1 MLENPSS
8 LVLLLFLLPVI
19 LLYLLKPKPK
29 SRKMPSLMLLIS
41 PQKKRSFRSF
51 FGIIIRDPLL
61 LIQLAAITILVISLV
76 DPYFLTN
83 TQYENTVIV
92 LDNSAS
98 MSARDVSPD
107 RFSQAVEIASEYIKS
122 GRTSLILA
130 GSTPMLVFKDT
141 DSEKAIRDLK
151 EQKTASTGTD
161 LNEAM
166 MLAAQML
173 ERNNGRLVVI
183 SDFSGQDIIYARKTI
198 EARNIPVE
206 YRQVGTGGSNAG
218 IIEASM
224 GNGYVKFAVKNYGA
238 FEKTI
243 NIGLGDTIS
252 QTLVIKPG
260 SKGFFNIPVHP
271 GKNTIFLEPQ
281 DDLQADNFLYVSMP
295 ELMKRKTLILS
306 DKVEKNPVS
315 IALNS
320 IPDVQV
326 DEETFLRAP
335 RKPDHS
341 IVILYNY
348 TKDSLLPGT
357 IDDLRNFAE
366 EGGMLVFEAEDDLE
380 FMDTK
385 GLLPVEVSGR
395 AKPSSFKVAKT
406 DITEGLEFGIS
417 GYLNATLKDGAVALT
432 WAPEGPVIAYWN
444 LGRGKVVYIGMN
456 DLWGDFHLQVSY
468 PIFWYR
474 LLGSEDPAIEE
485 QNFKTG
491 TIIPLGI
498 SKTIAA
504 PHGNIETSDLYL
516 GDAGFYTFGERTVAA
531 NLLDE
536 KESDISI
543 ENVLSKDIENRDVEK
558 TFSTKVEKLHLDVL
572 FSFIAIIL
580 LAFELYYLKRRGDI

>member
-8 LVLLLFLLPVI
+8 MVLLLLLLPVI
-19 LLYLLKPKPK
+19 LVYLLKPKPETH
-29 SRKMPSLMLLIS
+29 RMPSLMLLIS
-41 PQKKRSFRSF
+41 PEKKRRFRSF
-51 FGIIIRDPLL
+51 FGTIIRDPLL

-76 DPYFLTN
+76 DPYILSN
-83 TQYENTVIV
+83 TRYENTVII

-98 MSARDVSPD
+98 MSATDVSPD
-107 RFSQAVEIASEYIKS
+107 RFSQAVEIASEYIKN

-130 GSTPMLVFKDT
+130 GSTPMLVYKDA

-151 EQKTASTGTD
+151 EQKPGSTGTD

-173 ERNNGRLVVI
+173 EKNNGRLIVI
-183 SDFSGQDIIYARKTI
+183 SDFSGQDITYARKTI

-206 YRQVGTGGSNAG
+206 YRQVGIGGSNAG
-218 IIEASM
+218 IVEASV

-238 FEKTI
+238 FEKIIKT
-243 NIGLGDTIS
+243 GLDGRIL

-260 SKGFFNIPVHP
+260 SKGFFSLPVHS

-295 ELMKRKTLILS
+295 ELLKKRALILS
-306 DKVEKNPVS
+306 DKFEKNPVS
-315 IALNS
+315 IAFNS
-320 IPDVQV
+320 IPDVLV
-326 DEETFLRAP
+326 DEETYSRAP

-341 IVILYNY
+341 IVILRNY

-357 IDDLRNFAE
+357 IDDLRSFTEN
-366 EGGMLVFEAEDDLE
+366 GGMLVFEAEDDLA

-395 AKPSSFKVAKT
+395 ARPSSFKVTKT
-406 DITEGLEFGIS
+406 DLTEGLEFGIS
-417 GYLNATLKDGAVALT
+417 GYLNATLKDGAVALVR
-432 WAPEGPVIAYWN
+432 APDGPVIAYWN
-444 LGRGKVVYIGMN
+444 LGRGRVVYIGMN
-456 DLWGDFHLQVSY
+456 DRWGDFHLQASY

-474 LLGSEDPAIEE
+474 LIGLAYPAAEE

-491 TIIPLGI
+491 TVLPMGTP
-498 SKTIAA
+498 KTVAA

-536 KESDISI
+536 KESDISV
-543 ENVLSKDIENRDVEK
+543 ENVLIKDIKNRDVEK
-558 TFSTKVEKLHLDVL
+558 TLSTKVEKMHLNVL
-572 FSFIAIIL
+572 FSIVAIIL
-580 LAFELYYLKRRGDI
+580 LALELYCLKRRGDI